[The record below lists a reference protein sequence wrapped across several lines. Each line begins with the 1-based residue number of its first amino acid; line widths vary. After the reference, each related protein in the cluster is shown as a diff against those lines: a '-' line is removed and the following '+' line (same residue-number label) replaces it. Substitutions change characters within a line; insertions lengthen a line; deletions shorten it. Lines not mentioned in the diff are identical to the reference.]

1 MDRKPLL
8 GDDALYEIAA
18 YLSRPEVQTEIHAEL
33 PVKQQQKF
41 EAEYAEATDDYPLP
55 PVDPQSQQ
63 PYYVWPAGTNK
74 QGRQLRIYF
83 VRRSPEPSPIQ
94 GLYTD
99 RGKWKDKYRINH
111 SNLVMQLFECGFV
124 LGDNSANQER
134 IAQFMRRR
142 FSVVTD
148 DD

>member
-1 MDRKPLL
+1 MPRKRQLD
-8 GDDALYEIAA
+8 DDALYEIAT
-18 YLSRPEVQTEIHAEL
+18 YLSRPEAKTEIHAEL
-33 PVKQQQKF
+33 PVNQQQKF
-41 EAEYAEATDDYPLP
+41 EVEYAEATDGYPLP
-55 PVDPQSQQ
+55 PAGSQRQQ

-74 QGRQLRIYF
+74 QGRQLRVYF
-83 VRRSPEPSPIQ
+83 VRQSPEPPPIQ

-99 RGKWKDKYRINH
+99 QGKWKDKYRINH

-134 IAQFMRRR
+134 IEAFMRRR
-142 FSVVTD
+142 FPVAAD